1 MKKTWFHPADVEKKR
16 LHMKQIIVSLAG
28 ELESGNKEALKPEA
42 LQALWER
49 TSAD

>member
-16 LHMKQIIVSLAG
+16 LHIKQIIINLAR
-28 ELESGNKEALKPEA
+28 ELEAGNKEALKPEA

-49 TSAD
+49 TSVD